1 MASWEWIEVFSKKE
15 NTATR
20 GLLKTFMTASAQRLY
35 MNAEDFY
42 KNLLHDNMNQQA
54 LAKLLFLV

>member
-1 MASWEWIEVFSKKE
+1 
-15 NTATR
+15 
-20 GLLKTFMTASAQRLY
+20 MTASAQRLY

>member
-1 MASWEWIEVFSKKE
+1 
-15 NTATR
+15 
-20 GLLKTFMTASAQRLY
+20 MTVSAQWLY

-42 KNLLHDNMNQQA
+42 KNLHHDKMNQQA